1 MIGSRLLLALPVG
14 LLLGAC
20 ATTQPEATKDGITGL
35 GPSDVTG
42 GMVQHRAG
50 IDTPIGQAAAFG
62 PTSEA
67 VTAGAAHSARL
78 DRTPTGTWRG
88 GVGLVSGY
96 RFPEKLDVELGFVDG
111 RITGPSVNVRYT
123 PVPGGFR
130 LDGLWLGENV
140 SLEVTTRHAQVRSD
154 RWARDAAGNY
164 VSPSSSTVELL
175 GEAAR
180 LEAPTMPQ
188 MALMTLLFGW
198 GVAGGDR

>member
-1 MIGSRLLLALPVG
+1 MFRSHPVLVLALG

-20 ATTQPEATKDGITGL
+20 ATTGAEAKKDGITGL

-42 GMVQHRAG
+42 GMNQHRSG
-50 IDTPIGQAAAFG
+50 IDSPIVKAGAFG
-62 PTSEA
+62 PTSVA
-67 VTAGAAHSARL
+67 VTMGSAHSARL

-88 GVGLVSGY
+88 GAGLVSGY
-96 RFPEKLDVELGFVDG
+96 RFPETLDVELTYVDG

-130 LDGLWLGENV
+130 LDGLWLGDNV
-140 SLEVTTRHAQVRSD
+140 SLEVTTKHADVRSD

-164 VSPSSSTVELL
+164 VSPNQTTVEFL

-180 LEAPTMPQ
+180 LDAPTMPQ

-198 GVAGGDR
+198 GQAGYAR

>member
-1 MIGSRLLLALPVG
+1 MFKRLLPCALALLVV
-14 LLLGAC
+14 AC
-20 ATTQPEATKDGITGL
+20 ATTGTEAAKDGITGL

-50 IDTPIGQAAAFG
+50 TDTPIAQAAAFG
-62 PTSEA
+62 PTSVA

-96 RFPEKLDVELGFVDG
+96 RFPEKLDVELAFVEG
-111 RITGPSVNVRYT
+111 RITGPSVDVRYT

-140 SLEVTTRHAQVRSD
+140 NLEVTTKYAQVRSD
-154 RWARDAAGNY
+154 RWTRNDAGNY
-164 VSPSSSTVELL
+164 VSANLSTVEFL
-175 GEAAR
+175 GEARR
-180 LEAPTMPQ
+180 LDAPTMPQ
-188 MALMTLLFGW
+188 MALMALLFGW
-198 GVAGGDR
+198 GVASR

>member
-1 MIGSRLLLALPVG
+1 MFKRLLPCALALLAV
-14 LLLGAC
+14 AC
-20 ATTQPEATKDGITGL
+20 ATTGTEAAKDGITRL

-42 GMVQHRAG
+42 GMVQHRTG
-50 IDTPIGQAAAFG
+50 IDTPVAQAAAFG
-62 PTSEA
+62 PTSVA

-96 RFPEKLDVELGFVDG
+96 RFPEKLDVELAFVDG

-140 SLEVTTRHAQVRSD
+140 NLEVTTRYAQVRSD
-154 RWARDAAGNY
+154 RWTRDGAGNY
-164 VSPSSSTVELL
+164 VSPSLSTVEFL

-180 LEAPTMPQ
+180 LDAPTMPQ